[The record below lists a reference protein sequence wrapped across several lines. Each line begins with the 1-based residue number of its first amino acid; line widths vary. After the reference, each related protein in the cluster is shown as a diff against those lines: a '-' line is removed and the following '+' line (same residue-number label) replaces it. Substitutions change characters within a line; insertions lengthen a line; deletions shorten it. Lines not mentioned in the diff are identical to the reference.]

1 MTALYDASS
10 AANWQKIHTSSYQVT
25 YQAGKHVP
33 IYIPI
38 PIQELSVNT
47 TAKLLA
53 IYCTSSDY
61 PSQIKYLGRV
71 IQSVVSDGT
80 LPTSIATGDSVSIYS
95 NRTVLADFTKFD
107 DVYRLLIAPKYYVE
121 NLTIHVYEY
130 VGSAYYQVESRLD
143 VIEGKIDQLL

>member
-1 MTALYDASS
+1 MTALYDADFP
-10 AANWQKIHTSSYQVT
+10 ANWQQIHTSSYQVT
-25 YQAGKHVP
+25 YVAGKQVP
-33 IYIPI
+33 IYTPI
-38 PIQELSVNT
+38 PIQELSVNI

-71 IQSVVSDGT
+71 IQSVVSNGT
-80 LPTSIATGDSVSIYS
+80 LPTNIATGDSVGIYS
-95 NRTVLADFTKFD
+95 NRTVLADFTKFN

-121 NLTIHVYEY
+121 DLTIHVYQYIGSEY
-130 VGSAYYQVESRLD
+130 YEIEERLN